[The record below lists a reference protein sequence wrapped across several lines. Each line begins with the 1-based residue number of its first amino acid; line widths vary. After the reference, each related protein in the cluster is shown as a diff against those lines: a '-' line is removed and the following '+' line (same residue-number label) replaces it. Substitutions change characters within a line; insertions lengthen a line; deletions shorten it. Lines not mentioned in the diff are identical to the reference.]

1 MIVGHKQIF
10 LLKILL
16 LVLSSTIRY
25 TTMTVFNKPT
35 KLNEVQMHFLQF
47 LSQRQVSNQELE
59 DIQRMIAQYYFD
71 KAEIELEKIIQE
83 KGITETSMEDLKNQ
97 HLRTPYQ

>member
-1 MIVGHKQIF
+1 
-10 LLKILL
+10 
-16 LVLSSTIRY
+16 
-25 TTMTVFNKPT
+25 MTVFNKPT

-83 KGITETSMEDLKNQ
+83 KGIAETSMEDLKNQ